1 MTELDSII
9 SKLARGKKDIH
20 IDTPH
25 GAWTIIREANRIFGP
40 LNWSREIL
48 EMRNAANRERDAVLT
63 SAYVAKVR
71 IRVDVASL
79 TVTREAH
86 GCGEGRG
93 TSPFEAHDRGLKAAE
108 LDATAR
114 ALATLGKALG
124 LVTPTRPPGGGA
136 TPKSQKGGSAPKI
149 GERVETS
156 APPAADQF
164 TVTNGSEVRV
174 KRAPEGDV
182 SPKCATETSF
192 RSRLKPRRLRSPQH
206 LAHVRSHP
214 CLVCERKPVDA
225 HHLRFAQPTAMGRK
239 VSDEF
244 TVPLCRICH
253 DRLHRDPNEEAWWEA
268 VGIDALAIA
277 NELWDENRAMSEPRV

>member
-1 MTELDSII
+1 
-9 SKLARGKKDIH
+9 
-20 IDTPH
+20 
-25 GAWTIIREANRIFGP
+25 
-40 LNWSREIL
+40 
-48 EMRNAANRERDAVLT
+48 MRNAANRERDAVLT

-71 IRVDVASL
+71 IGVDIASL

-86 GCGEGRG
+86 GCGKGRG

-114 ALATLGKALG
+114 SLATLGKALG
-124 LVTPTRPPGGGA
+124 LITPTKPPAGGA
-136 TPKSQKGGSAPKI
+136 TPKPQKVGSAPKV
-149 GERVETS
+149 GEPMEAS
-156 APPAADQF
+156 APPPADQF

-174 KRAPEGDV
+174 NRAPEGDV
-182 SPKCATETSF
+182 SPKSATENSF
-192 RSRLKPRRLRSPQH
+192 SSRLKPRCLRSPKH

-225 HHLRFAQPTAMGRK
+225 HHLRFAQPMAMGRK

-253 DRLHRDPNEEAWWEA
+253 DRLHRDPTEEAWWEA

-277 NELWDENRAMSEPRV
+277 NDLWDENRAMSQARV